1 MPTTDV
7 PTGPLDYLVQ
17 ADGSIS
23 LNKAGVA
30 VAALTEAQRWAQIQL
45 AAASVGAAL
54 ANVVC
59 DDGSALESFKLRVS
73 RSTEFDDNGR
83 SFDRFDL
90 AVESVRIQAGAIWPA
105 WARDGD
111 NEPDDDW
118 AADQLA
124 DRIEDAVDASDVF
137 AVFFEATD
145 VAGEDA
151 DVVTVDVPCDRLR
164 ELVRVRPISGR
175 NAFAAM
181 FPAVCTE
188 IGMNDEHALDRLPLA
203 GTSWATKLG
212 ELVESFL
219 NDPALGPP
227 LRSEVRRLSR
237 LI

>member
-1 MPTTDV
+1 MPTTDR
-7 PTGPLDYLVQ
+7 TGPLDYLVQ

-30 VAALTEAQRWAQIQL
+30 VAALTEARRWARLQL

-54 ANVVC
+54 ANVVR
-59 DDGSALESFKLRVS
+59 DDGEALESFTLRVS
-73 RSTEFDDNGR
+73 RSAEFDDNGR
-83 SFDRFDL
+83 SYDSFNL
-90 AVESVRIQAGAIWPA
+90 TVEAVRIQAGAVWPA
-105 WARDGD
+105 WARDAD
-111 NEPDDDW
+111 NEPDDEW

-145 VAGEDA
+145 VVAGDDA
-151 DVVTVDVPCDRLR
+151 DVVTVDVPCDRIR

-175 NAFAAM
+175 KAFAAM
-181 FPAVCTE
+181 FPAVSTE
-188 IGMNDEHALDRLPLA
+188 IGLNEVDRLPLA
-203 GTSWATKLG
+203 GASWATQFG

-219 NDPALGPP
+219 NDPVLGPHV
-227 LRSEVRRLSR
+227 RSEVRRLSH